1 MMHLSNP
8 YTNRMSLLT
17 ATLSPINGGDVDNR
31 GNKANATYSAAATAA
46 ILNQQRLC
54 LQNQVNLNFNSTF
67 WGVSPAEMYQHANAV
82 NNAAAAVAAAAAVN
96 MDYDSNQKKLIR
108 NRYNGSKYEKYLL
121 LNFFLIKMSK
131 TEGI

>member
-17 ATLSPINGGDVDNR
+17 ATLSPINGGNVDNR

-54 LQNQVNLNFNSTF
+54 LQNQVNFYFNSTF
-67 WGVSPAEMYQHANAV
+67 FGVSPAEVYQHANAV
-82 NNAAAAVAAAAAVN
+82 NNPAAAVN

-121 LNFFLIKMSK
+121 LKFFLIKMSK